1 MTNVLDNIKN
11 IVGEEI
17 DLLNDKIFGINLLES
32 LKFNLIPKLSNLE
45 KEISILKNLDNI
57 PVSQFEKNNNKI
69 YLNFLFNQESQSQ
82 LKKEILKD
90 TLFVVL
96 KGGINFNFIEAKKTK
111 NDKKINIFP
120 LMGVCLSSQ
129 MIININSFKDTL
141 FIELINDYSNPN
153 IEKLEKD
160 II

>member
-1 MTNVLDNIKN
+1 MTNVLENIKN
-11 IVGEEI
+11 IVGDEI

-32 LKFNLIPKLSNLE
+32 LKFNLIPKLPNLE
-45 KEISILKNLDNI
+45 KETSMLKNLDNI
-57 PVSQFEKNNNKI
+57 SASEFEKNNNKI

-82 LKKEILKD
+82 FKKEILND

-96 KGGINFNFIEAKKTK
+96 KGGITVDFIEAKNTK
-111 NDKKINIFP
+111 NNQKINIFP

-129 MIININSFKDTL
+129 MIINLNSFKDTL
-141 FIELINDYSNPN
+141 FIELINYYSNSN
-153 IEKLEKD
+153 VENLEKD